1 MHLGLPHAPSLSPHT
16 SKRFSSRALGSRTC
30 LGALFALLA
39 LAPLGCG
46 KDNDHDDDDGG
57 GAGGGALTTDDPK
70 YVIGSVVFSPEGE
83 TSYLNIVDDLE
94 PQTLDYK
101 KALELSGWADLWTHE
116 GFLYVTSREN
126 STVTKYTIS
135 DANEFV
141 EEGKISFTDYGEVD
155 VAFWSNT
162 FVAADKA
169 YMING
174 TGNYVIWNP
183 LTLEITGELELPEL
197 PEHEPYVLRAG
208 TLDRANV
215 IRDGKL
221 YQPMYWSD
229 ADYAQF
235 SPDSRVVVIDIATD
249 SVEEVIDAPCA
260 GLDIGTRDDAGNLY
274 FSTWTSGVYEPL
286 VLDAAPN
293 CVAKIAAGQSTATSD
308 FTFASVADGREGA
321 AVRGFRDGRLLFSIF
336 YDDQADLNEEGVDPW
351 DVLGGANWR
360 TWVYD
365 PADGSAAEV
374 DDLDWNSGATY
385 VFPIDELHYVLVPST
400 DYATTTVVALDA
412 DLNATP
418 TFDLQ
423 GWGTRL
429 FKLR

>member
-1 MHLGLPHAPSLSPHT
+1 MKHGPTLAHSLSHHS
-16 SKRFSSRALGSRTC
+16 SKRFSSAWLLAS
-30 LGALFALLA
+30 LALLA
-39 LAPLGCG
+39 AAPLGCG
-46 KDNDHDDDDGG
+46 NDNEKDEDGGG
-57 GAGGGALTTDDPK
+57 GAGGNAATTEDPK
-70 YVIGSVVFSPEGE
+70 YVVGSVVFSPEGE
-83 TSYLNIVDDLE
+83 TSYLNIVDSLE
-94 PQTLDYK
+94 PQTLDYE
-101 KALELSGWADLWTHE
+101 KALELPGWADLWTHE

-126 STVTKYTIS
+126 STVTKYTIT
-135 DANEFV
+135 DANDFV
-141 EEGKISFTDYGEVD
+141 EEGKISFTGYGEVD

-197 PEHEPYVLRAG
+197 PEHAPFLLRAG
-208 TLDRANV
+208 TLDRSNV

-249 SVEEVIDAPCA
+249 SVDEVIDVPCA
-260 GLDIGTRDDAGNLY
+260 GIDIGTKDDDDNLY

-286 VLDAAPN
+286 LLGADPN
-293 CVAKIAAGQSTATSD
+293 CVAKIAAGENTATNG
-308 FTFASVADGREGA
+308 FTYADIAEGREGA
-321 AVRGFRDGRLLFSIF
+321 AVRGFRDGRLLLSIF
-336 YDDQADLNEEGVDPW
+336 YDEKVDFTAEDADPW
-351 DVLGGANWR
+351 ELLGGSNWR
-360 TWVYD
+360 TWLYD
-365 PADGSAAEV
+365 PADGSAEEVAE
-374 DDLDWNSGATY
+374 LDWNSGATY

-400 DYATTTVVALDA
+400 DYAATTVVALDA
-412 DLNATP
+412 DLKATP
-418 TFDLQ
+418 AFDLQ